1 MTGTRHTNMLGKPD
15 WDGALEVVEIVQS
28 TFSADSLEASM
39 TRHWAAAT
47 AFLTDDNQIRQ
58 RATELLEDNQATAAR
73 FGHQATISKLLSM
86 TPELG
91 LSKGLQAIWV
101 RKSLYQNAFRL
112 K

>member
-1 MTGTRHTNMLGKPD
+1 
-15 WDGALEVVEIVQS
+15 
-28 TFSADSLEASM
+28 M
-39 TRHWAAAT
+39 TRHWAAACG
-47 AFLTDDNQIRQ
+47 FLTDDNKVRR
-58 RATELLEDNQATAAR
+58 RAWELLQANQDTAAR

-91 LSKGLQAIWV
+91 LPKGLQAVWV